1 MSTEAAYRPTP
12 LKWAVGLSVLNGL
25 VGAVLGPVALAHG
38 YLGAAFSAIA
48 FSVAALSGAWGLFHL
63 QPWGYW
69 LLLVLSAI
77 GAFGL
82 VLDLIFDFRIGVD
95 TSLVVFLI
103 LIFAKS
109 VREAV
114 EGSPGLDASGGLE

>member
-1 MSTEAAYRPTP
+1 MSTETVVRPTP

-25 VGAVLGPVALAHG
+25 VGAVLGPVAMSHG
-38 YLGAAFSAIA
+38 HLGASFSAIA
-48 FSVAALSGAWGLFHL
+48 FSVAALTGAWGLFHL

-69 LLLVLSAI
+69 LLLILSAI
-77 GAFGL
+77 ATLRL
-82 VLDLIFDFRIGVD
+82 VIDLISEFRIGVD

-103 LIFAKS
+103 LTFARS

-114 EGSPGLDASGGLE
+114 EGSPDLDSSGGLE